1 MRGENAEV
9 DNVDGAVGVQVAV
22 PWSGRGLP
30 EMGLKDRLI
39 RAAHIAVAV
48 EIADVTERGRGDST
62 PCRRGLIDLLQCPTT
77 R

>member
-1 MRGENAEV
+1 MREENAEV

-48 EIADVTERGRGDST
+48 EIAE
-62 PCRRGLIDLLQCPTT
+62 C
-77 R
+77 